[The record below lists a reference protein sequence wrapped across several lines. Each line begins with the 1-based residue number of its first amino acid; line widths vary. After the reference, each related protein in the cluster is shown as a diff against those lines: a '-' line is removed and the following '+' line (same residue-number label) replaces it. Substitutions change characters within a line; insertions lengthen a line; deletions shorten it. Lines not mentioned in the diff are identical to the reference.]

1 MNFDTIIVLGATA
14 TGKTRLAVQ
23 LANKLNGE
31 IISADSRQVFK
42 GMDIGSGKDL
52 QEYFLQDKQIQ
63 HHLIDIRNAGEKY
76 NVDAFKNDV
85 SIAFSEILRRGKI
98 PVICGGTGMYIHSLL
113 VNQPFTAVPAN
124 ECLRKNLAN
133 FSRNDLLD
141 KLTALDDAR
150 LSNTDL
156 SSSKR
161 MIRAIEIGYFLKD
174 QELPTVDE
182 ININPIVFGL
192 KREVSKTRL
201 AIKERLQK
209 RFNSGLIEEVQCLL
223 AHNISHE
230 QLEFYGLEYKFISQF
245 LKGEFSLEQLHEKL
259 YTAIC
264 QFAKRQNTFFRKM
277 EKDGVEIHWIDADLT
292 ITELVEIALK
302 KIYHPKII
310 NQSID

>member
-1 MNFDTIIVLGATA
+1 MNFDSIIVLGATA
-14 TGKTRLAVQ
+14 TGKTKLAVQ

-42 GMDIGSGKDL
+42 GMDIGTGKDL
-52 QEYFLQDKQIQ
+52 QEYLLHDKEIQ
-63 HHLIDIRNAGEKY
+63 HHLINVRNVGEKY

-85 SIAFSEILRRGKI
+85 SVVFLEIVKRGKI
-98 PVICGGTGMYIHSLL
+98 PIICGGTGMYIHSLL
-113 VNQPFTAVPAN
+113 VHQPFTAVPAN
-124 ECLRKNLAN
+124 ELLRQDLGN
-133 FSRNDLLD
+133 FSKIDLTNKLMELNDV
-141 KLTALDDAR
+141 R

-161 MIRAIEIGYFLKD
+161 IIRAIEIGCFLKEY
-174 QELPTVDE
+174 ELPTVQQA
-182 ININPIVFGL
+182 NINPIVFGL

-201 AIKERLQK
+201 AIKKRLEM
-209 RFNSGLIEEVQCLL
+209 RFDDGLITEVQYLL
-223 AHNISHE
+223 AEGISYE

-245 LKGEFSLEQLHEKL
+245 LKGELSLEQLHEKL

-277 EKDGVEIHWIDADLT
+277 EKDGVEIHWLDADLT
-292 ITELVEIALK
+292 ITELVEIAVK